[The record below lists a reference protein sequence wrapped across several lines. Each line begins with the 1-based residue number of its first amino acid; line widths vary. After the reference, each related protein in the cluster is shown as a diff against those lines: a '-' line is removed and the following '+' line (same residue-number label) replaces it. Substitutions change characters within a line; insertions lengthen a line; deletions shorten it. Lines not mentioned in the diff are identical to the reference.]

1 MQSEAKA
8 THSGMLN
15 QSRTLWTKGMTGE
28 VVQALILSLN
38 DLCTPGEITVTVHRE
53 GLHP

>member
-8 THSGMLN
+8 THPRMLN
-15 QSRTLWTKGMTGE
+15 QFLALWAKGMAGE
-28 VVQALILSLN
+28 AIQALILSLN